1 MKKGKSTQTKAWKY
15 GGSISGV
22 NTNRQQQ
29 QVWPPQVQSTR
40 ELNSIIVMSCYFF
53 DTKKRRQK
61 SKPKQKHIFL
71 LPKHLSAN
79 TLSTLSSRDH

>member
-1 MKKGKSTQTKAWKY
+1 MKKGKSTETKAWKY
-15 GGSISGV
+15 GGGISGV
-22 NTNRQQQ
+22 NTNRQ

-61 SKPKQKHIFL
+61 LKPKQKHIFFTSY
-71 LPKHLSAN
+71 KVLSAN